1 MATTAMGMEET
12 VTDRERDDIDLA
24 TAAEQSSE
32 VEEAQEG
39 NVYDRDE
46 DSVEPAEQVAMNLDD
61 QGDPDVESD
70 LQAQI
75 DANLE
80 ANDPEADALVDDA
93 LDIDSADEADA
104 SVAATDDEADIEAE
118 EEAQDDDD
126 VTPYVGP
133 EPTGGEDEP
142 VSAEDAQVAADVAE
156 MQDAATQEVDQDRI
170 DADVDITL
178 DTTVRGGEFPDFASN
193 GATDDLDDDD
203 TQGEGVPDAE
213 TDADA
218 ASGPSDVNVTP
229 DEASV
234 EPASADALDAEADD
248 DADTADEA
256 VQGAS
261 AEAAGIPTETEQP
274 LGTTSGARS
283 EGEIGDEA
291 LSGEAFDDATAAVE
305 EAEET
310 EIDPYE
316 AFRSELRAK
325 PGKWYVIH
333 SYAGFEKRVKSNIE
347 NRKVSM
353 AMEDYVFQV
362 EVPMEDVVEIKNGQ
376 RKLVNRVRIPG
387 YVLVRMDLNEDS
399 WSVVRHTPGVTG
411 FVGNSHNPTP
421 LRFEEAFSML
431 KSLVQI
437 VEAPVKAGAKGAKTT
452 ARSIPQEVD
461 FEVGETITIKE
472 GSFAGL
478 PGSISDI
485 RPESGKLTVLV
496 SLFERETPV
505 ELSFDQVTKL

>member
-1 MATTAMGMEET
+1 MSDT
-12 VTDRERDDIDLA
+12 ERDDIDLA

-39 NVYDRDE
+39 NTLDE
-46 DSVEPAEQVAMNLDD
+46 AESSVEPAEHTAMHIEN
-61 QGDPDVESD
+61 DVESD
-70 LQAQI
+70 LNAAL
-75 DANLE
+75 DAIE
-80 ANDPEADALVDDA
+80 TAVDPEADEIVDDA
-93 LDIDSADEADA
+93 LDIDSIEEANA
-104 SVAATDDEADIEAE
+104 SVAAVDDEAEVEAE
-118 EEAQDDDD
+118 LEEA
-126 VTPYVGP
+126 
-133 EPTGGEDEP
+133 
-142 VSAEDAQVAADVAE
+142 AEV
-156 MQDAATQEVDQDRI
+156 
-170 DADVDITL
+170 
-178 DTTVRGGEFPDFASN
+178 
-193 GATDDLDDDD
+193 
-203 TQGEGVPDAE
+203 
-213 TDADA
+213 
-218 ASGPSDVNVTP
+218 
-229 DEASV
+229 
-234 EPASADALDAEADD
+234 
-248 DADTADEA
+248 
-256 VQGAS
+256 
-261 AEAAGIPTETEQP
+261 
-274 LGTTSGARS
+274 
-283 EGEIGDEA
+283 
-291 LSGEAFDDATAAVE
+291 
-305 EAEET
+305 
-310 EIDPYE
+310 DPYE
-316 AFRSELRAK
+316 AFRAELKFA

-333 SYAGFEKRVKSNIE
+333 SYAGFEKRVKQNIE

-353 AMEDYVFQV
+353 SMEDYVFQV

-437 VEAPVKAGAKGAKTT
+437 VEAPAKAGAKGGKTT

-478 PGSISDI
+478 PGSISEI
-485 RPESGKLTVLV
+485 KPESGKLTVLV